1 MLQSKHTITTV
12 ILGVINNG
20 IRCVLLPQNLNNMS
34 NTQSFT
40 QRSLGALALATFFT
54 LGLQAQDAPTLTDPQ
69 IAHIAVT
76 ANQIDVNYAA
86 IAKEKS
92 KNKDVLRFAETM
104 ASDHNGVIKKAT
116 ELANKLGVTPEDNAT
131 SKSLKEQEAKT
142 SKHLR
147 SLSGAAFDKAYI
159 DNEVAY
165 HKAVIATVKNTL
177 VPATKNAELKDLLV
191 SVEPVLASHLEH
203 AEMVSKE
210 FNKAAAEKP
219 AATKPEP
226 MKH

>member
-1 MLQSKHTITTV
+1 MYH
-12 ILGVINNG
+12 G
-20 IRCVLLPQNLNNMS
+20 IRLEKPLQNLNVML
-34 NTQSFT
+34 NTQYFT

-54 LGLQAQDAPTLTDPQ
+54 LGLQAQDAPSLTDPQ
-69 IAHIAVT
+69 IADIAVT

-92 KNKDVLRFAETM
+92 TNKDVLHFAATM
-104 ASDHNGVIKKAT
+104 ASDHTAIINKAS
-116 ELANKLGVTPEDNAT
+116 ELAKKLGVTPEDNAT

-165 HKAVIATVKNTL
+165 HKAVISTVKNTL
-177 VPATKNAELKDLLV
+177 VPSTKNAELKNLLV
-191 SVEPVLASHLEH
+191 SVEPTLDSHLEH

-219 AATKPEP
+219 AATKPAAAK
-226 MKH
+226 KH

>member
-1 MLQSKHTITTV
+1 M
-12 ILGVINNG
+12 
-20 IRCVLLPQNLNNMS
+20 RCVVLRQNLNNMS
-34 NTQSFT
+34 NTKSFT

-92 KNKDVLRFAETM
+92 KNKEVLRFAETM
-104 ASDHNGVIKKAT
+104 ASDHAGVIKKAT
-116 ELANKLGVTPEDNAT
+116 DLAKKLGVTPEDNAT

-142 SKHLR
+142 SKYLR

-165 HKAVIATVKNTL
+165 HKAVIGTVKNTL

-191 SVEPVLASHLEH
+191 SIEPVLASHLEH

-210 FNKAAAEKP
+210 FNKTAAPAPVAKP
-219 AATKPEP
+219 AAKPAEG
-226 MKH
+226 KKK